1 MTAPPPRPDASS
13 EADGGHPYRPLSAL
27 ADGDAQA
34 AAAACA
40 LWRDDPEARR
50 YWHTVHLIGDAMRSD
65 ELAQWPARDA
75 AFLAALRERLAA
87 EPVPMAPAAAAAVAA
102 AAAPVAASAAAPRD
116 GPVALRR
123 LMGWRAP
130 AAVAA
135 GFAAVAAVLVVT
147 RGGLPGSAPEGTG
160 QALAGRAPATGVAT
174 GVAAGVLP
182 VATVGSGGA
191 AQIRDPRLDAQLE
204 AYLRAHQAARGG
216 APAALPG
223 GGLRNAEMVVIP
235 AGSAAGLAE
244 SVPR

>member
-1 MTAPPPRPDASS
+1 MTAPPSRPDASP
-13 EADGGHPYRPLSAL
+13 EADGGHPYCPLSAL

-65 ELAQWPARDA
+65 ELAQQPARDA
-75 AFLAALRERLAA
+75 DFLAALRERLAA
-87 EPVPMAPAAAAAVAA
+87 EPVPMAPSAAAAVAA
-102 AAAPVAASAAAPRD
+102 AAAPVGASAAAHGD
-116 GPVALRR
+116 GLVALRR
-123 LMGWRAP
+123 RMGWRAP

-147 RGGLPGSAPEGTG
+147 RGGLPGTTPEGTG
-160 QALAGRAPATGVAT
+160 PTLAGRAPATGV
-174 GVAAGVLP
+174 LP
-182 VATVGSGGA
+182 VATVGAGGV

-235 AGSAAGLAE
+235 AGSAACLAA